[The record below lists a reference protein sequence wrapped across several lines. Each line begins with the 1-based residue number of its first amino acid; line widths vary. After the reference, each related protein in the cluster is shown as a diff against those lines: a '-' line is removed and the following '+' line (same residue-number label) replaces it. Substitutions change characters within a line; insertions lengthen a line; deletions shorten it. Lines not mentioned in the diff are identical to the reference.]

1 MKLIELSDYTLSP
14 IGQGNGLNRFY
25 FDLSKGDACSVQA
38 DSPDDA
44 HLLLKAIAMLEYPTD
59 GAYRFMGEKINFSDH
74 RNLLSYKKKIGY
86 VTIDA
91 SMISNMS
98 IRENLLLMRY
108 YFENSLSLDIKDNVK
123 NLCILFDIYDKLDV
137 RPGALRPTELR
148 SAITIRELTK
158 SPDILLFERP
168 ENFVRHTKFDLF
180 VKLLK
185 EMLLAGLPL
194 VFISYDAHFIKEFSN
209 RQILIS
215 NGNLT
220 TVKEG

>member
-25 FDLSKGDACSVQA
+25 FDLSKGDVCSIQA
-38 DSPDDA
+38 DLPDDA
-44 HLLLKAIAMLEYPTD
+44 HLLLKGIAMLERPAN
-59 GAYRFMGEKINFSDH
+59 GAYRFTGKKINFSDYK
-74 RNLLSYKKKIGY
+74 NLLPYKKKIGY
-86 VTIDA
+86 MATDA

-123 NLCILFDIYDKLDV
+123 NLCLIFDIYDKLNIC
-137 RPGALRPTELR
+137 PGELRPTELR
-148 SAITIRELTK
+148 SAIAIRELTK
-158 SPDILLFERP
+158 SPEILLFERP
-168 ENFVRHTKFDLF
+168 EDFVRHAKFDLF

-185 EMLLAGLPL
+185 EMLIAGLPV
-194 VFISYDAHFIKEFSN
+194 VFISYDADFVKEFSN

-215 NGNLT
+215 GGNLT
-220 TVKEG
+220 TVKN

>member
-1 MKLIELSDYTLSP
+1 MQLIELSNYTLSP

-25 FDLSKGDACSVQA
+25 FDLSKGDVCSIQA
-38 DSPDDA
+38 DLPDDA
-44 HLLLKAIAMLEYPTD
+44 HLLLKGIAMLEHPTD

-74 RNLLSYKKKIGY
+74 RNLLPYKKKIGY
-86 VTIDA
+86 IATDA

-108 YFENSLSLDIKDNVK
+108 YFENSLSLDIKDDVK
-123 NLCILFDIYDKLDV
+123 NLCVFFDIYDKLDL

-148 SAITIRELTK
+148 SAIAIRELTK

-168 ENFVRHTKFDLF
+168 EDFIRHTKFDLF

-185 EMLLAGLPL
+185 EMLLSGLPV
-194 VFISYDAHFIKEFSN
+194 VFISYHTDFVKEFSN
-209 RQILIS
+209 RKIVIS
-215 NGNLT
+215 GGNLT
-220 TVKEG
+220 TVSA

>member
-25 FDLSKGDACSVQA
+25 FDLSKGDVCSIQA
-38 DSPDDA
+38 DLPDDA
-44 HLLLKAIAMLEYPTD
+44 HLLLKGIAMLERPTG
-59 GAYRFMGEKINFSDH
+59 GAYRFMGEKINFSDR
-74 RNLLSYKKKIGY
+74 RNFLPYKKKIGY
-86 VTIDA
+86 IATDA

-123 NLCILFDIYDKLDV
+123 NLCTVFDIYDKLDV

-148 SAITIRELTK
+148 SAIAIRELTK

-168 ENFVRHTKFDLF
+168 EDFITRTKFDLF

-185 EMLLAGLPL
+185 EMLIAGLPV
-194 VFISYDAHFIKEFSN
+194 VFISYDANFIKEFSN

-215 NGNLT
+215 GGNLT
-220 TVKEG
+220 AVKD

>member
-25 FDLSKGDACSVQA
+25 FDLSKGDVCSIQA
-38 DSPDDA
+38 DLPDDA
-44 HLLLKAIAMLEYPTD
+44 HLFLKGIAMLERPAN
-59 GAYRFMGEKINFSDH
+59 GVYRFMGKKINFSDH
-74 RNLLSYKKKIGY
+74 RNLLPYKKKMGY
-86 VTIDA
+86 ITTDA

-123 NLCILFDIYDKLDV
+123 NLCVFFDIYDKLDV
-137 RPGALRPTELR
+137 RPGELRPTELR
-148 SAITIRELTK
+148 SAIAIRELTK

-168 ENFVRHTKFDLF
+168 EDFIRRTKFDLF

-185 EMLLAGLPL
+185 EMLLSGLPV
-194 VFISYDAHFIKEFSN
+194 VFISYDANFIKEFSN

-215 NGNLT
+215 GGNLT
-220 TVKEG
+220 AIKD

>member
-25 FDLSKGDACSVQA
+25 FDLSKGDVCSIQA
-38 DSPDDA
+38 DLPDDA
-44 HLLLKAIAMLEYPTD
+44 HLLLKGIAMLERPAN
-59 GAYRFMGEKINFSDH
+59 GVYRFMGKKINFSDH
-74 RNLLSYKKKIGY
+74 RNLLPYKKKMGY
-86 VTIDA
+86 ITSDA

-123 NLCILFDIYDKLDV
+123 NLCVFFDIYDKLDV

-148 SAITIRELTK
+148 SAIAIRELTK

-168 ENFVRHTKFDLF
+168 EDFIRRTKFDLF

-194 VFISYDAHFIKEFSN
+194 VFISYDANFIKEFSN

-215 NGNLT
+215 NGNLI
-220 TVKEG
+220 TVKN